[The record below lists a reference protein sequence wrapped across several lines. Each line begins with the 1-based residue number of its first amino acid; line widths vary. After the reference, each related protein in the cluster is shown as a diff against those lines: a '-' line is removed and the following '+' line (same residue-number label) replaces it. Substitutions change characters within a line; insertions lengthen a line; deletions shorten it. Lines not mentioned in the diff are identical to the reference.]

1 MNTYLFLSGKSF
13 KIFIFQK
20 GEVKVIIGKKD
31 DTGVQICE
39 LTLPGNTCE
48 WYDSIAVVT
57 WSGTEATPAGK
68 VTVTYP
74 AA

>member
-1 MNTYLFLSGKSF
+1 MLKWGKL
-13 KIFIFQK
+13 IFIFQN
-20 GEVKVIIGKKD
+20 GDVKVIIGKKD

-39 LTLPGNTCE
+39 LTLPESTCE
-48 WYDSIAVVT
+48 WFDSLAVVT
-57 WSGTEATPAGK
+57 WNGNPLLAPAGK